1 MCNLIYIVVGLK
13 NRLKQ
18 IRGGGGGR
26 LILGLL
32 IKKLELSAY
41 LYIRYCSNRLMLVV
55 LMLLLLLSARVATQP
70 Y

>member
-18 IRGGGGGR
+18 IRGGRGR

-55 LMLLLLLSARVATQP
+55 LILLLLLLARVAT
-70 Y
+70 